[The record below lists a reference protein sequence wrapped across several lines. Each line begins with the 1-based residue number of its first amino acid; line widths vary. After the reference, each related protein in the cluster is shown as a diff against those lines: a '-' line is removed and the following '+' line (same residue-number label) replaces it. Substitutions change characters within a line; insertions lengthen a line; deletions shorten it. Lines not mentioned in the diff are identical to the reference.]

1 MNETGIRIGVAK
13 DSFVYTRRGRE
24 VLIPTAT
31 NRELISLVECVSAT
45 GVSLPPMLIM
55 KAKTILE
62 QWAVDLPSDYLI
74 NITDSGYAND
84 QTAIDWI
91 KHFDRMTAAATPP
104 ETWRLL
110 LIDGHGS
117 HLTAELA
124 NFCESHYI
132 QLYALPP
139 HTTHLLQPL
148 DVGCFQPLKWYH
160 SRTLDWAS
168 RTGAVDIRRSDFL
181 ATLAQIRGQA
191 FKENTIKSGWRK
203 AGLAPFCPEQVI
215 APLRAAEAARNLNEA
230 VEEAEDVLR
239 YLTPEVNNSSG
250 EEEEEEEEYS
260 SIPVLRGLSPGT
272 QDRFFRQIWDARGSL
287 REELAQAFA
296 TPRPHLAPGDIG
308 WSTPKT
314 VRVLNLQEKAVAYS
328 LRCML
333 PYGVAEDVISTLKG
347 SSVMAR
353 TATGLEQALNRTKA
367 AEHASTKRRRRNH
380 RVVNAGGGP
389 IYAKDCR
396 EMAIQRIANEAAQQQ
411 AAVNARARRALVT
424 RFNT

>member
-1 MNETGIRIGVAK
+1 
-13 DSFVYTRRGRE
+13 
-24 VLIPTAT
+24 
-31 NRELISLVECVSAT
+31 
-45 GVSLPPMLIM
+45 
-55 KAKTILE
+55 
-62 QWAVDLPSDYLI
+62 
-74 NITDSGYAND
+74 
-84 QTAIDWI
+84 
-91 KHFDRMTAAATPP
+91 
-104 ETWRLL
+104 
-110 LIDGHGS
+110 
-117 HLTAELA
+117 
-124 NFCESHYI
+124 
-132 QLYALPP
+132 
-139 HTTHLLQPL
+139 
-148 DVGCFQPLKWYH
+148 
-160 SRTLDWAS
+160 RTLDWAS

-250 EEEEEEEEYS
+250 EEEEEEEYS

-396 EMAIQRIANEAAQQQ
+396 EMLYRGLPTRPRSSRQLLTR
-411 AAVNARARRALVT
+411 ARAPGARHEIQHLEEDYVGAP
-424 RFNT
+424 